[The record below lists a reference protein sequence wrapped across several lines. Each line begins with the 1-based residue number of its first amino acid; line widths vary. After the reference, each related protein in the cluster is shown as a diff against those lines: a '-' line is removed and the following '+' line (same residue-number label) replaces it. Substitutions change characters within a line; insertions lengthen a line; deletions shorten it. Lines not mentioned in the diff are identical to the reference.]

1 MVSDNLTRIIII
13 SSVYLDLVDSDLL
26 TGITVTATSS
36 GYFFSA
42 TTLQCRRVGHN
53 VMYNGCLET
62 EKRSIIQKNRRSIY
76 KQDRR

>member
-13 SSVYLDLVDSDLL
+13 GSVYLDLVDSDLL
-26 TGITVTATSS
+26 TEITVTATSS

-53 VMYNGCLET
+53 VMST
-62 EKRSIIQKNRRSIY
+62 ITVA
-76 KQDRR
+76 